1 MTQQHLRR
9 RDVVTCFLEHEGR
22 VLVLRRSG
30 QVRTHQGRWAG
41 VSGYL
46 EAATPLEQAY
56 RELREEVGLG
66 PDDVELVAQGE
77 PLDIPD
83 PSNSTLWRVHPFRFL
98 LRDPRKVRL
107 DWEHTESRWV
117 RPEEIATLETVPRLD
132 ETWQRVAARSR
143 SE

>member
-1 MTQQHLRR
+1 MTSPALRR
-9 RDVVTCFLEHEGR
+9 RDVVTCFLEHEGL

-56 RELREEVGLG
+56 QELQEEVGLG

-83 PSNSTLWRVHPFRFL
+83 PPNDTLWRVHPFRFL
-98 LRDPRKVRL
+98 LRDPSRVRL

-117 RPEEIATLETVPRLD
+117 PPEEIAVLETVPQL
-132 ETWQRVAARSR
+132 EATWRRVAAKSR
-143 SE
+143 SA